1 MKHDARLQAAIQQSN
16 KSSLEETREAM
27 IPHSKT
33 SDADVANFVREISV
47 VCERAQELGLPAG
60 TQWQDGSSAEVVRQL
75 HDVMES
81 QAPSTLLRIVSAF
94 DSLPGID
101 DDFVKQAIVSQ
112 LNKSLRQLTV
122 SQLLRVLQLQSIN
135 SSVDQPVYDKAMSL
149 LQQRWVEIRS
159 GRDVVTLMYIVP
171 DDAEQFLDRLEDRA
185 LDLCDSMSVKE
196 LYRAVYCLARRR
208 RRNAPLLRAL
218 MYYVDRQELLSLS
231 PVHLSNLAYAMAV
244 LSVHDPGV
252 MQKLVTAVRK
262 VVTDGTRPPDVVR
275 HMLSSV
281 VQSLGILRW
290 SDERFLDLAAERFM
304 QLNVDGSDWVRL
316 LQTLASVNYLPAQ
329 LGRSGLAEIMKRIS
343 SLSKSSPVQWLDAVW
358 SCCVLDSL
366 THDLAASVLTQEFV
380 DRLEGEHTSFY
391 LILDSCFGSAVKSLL
406 KTYC

>member
-1 MKHDARLQAAIQQSN
+1 
-16 KSSLEETREAM
+16 
-27 IPHSKT
+27 
-33 SDADVANFVREISV
+33 
-47 VCERAQELGLPAG
+47 LP
-60 TQWQDGSSAEVVRQL
+60 S
-75 HDVMES
+75 
-81 QAPSTLLRIVSAF
+81 
-94 DSLPGID
+94 ID

-218 MYYVDRQELLSLS
+218 MYYLDRQELLSLS

-262 VVTDGTRPPDVVR
+262 VVTDGARPPDVVR

-316 LQTLASVNYLPAQ
+316 LQSLASVNYLPAQ

-343 SLSKSSPVQWLDAVW
+343 SLSKSSPLQWLDAVW

-391 LILDSCFGSAVKSLL
+391 LSDIRFLL
-406 KTYC
+406 WFCCDLPSVL

>member
-16 KSSLEETREAM
+16 ESSLEETREAM

-60 TQWQDGSSAEVVRQL
+60 TQWQDGSSVEVVRQL
-75 HDVMES
+75 HDVVES

-218 MYYVDRQELLSLS
+218 MYYLDRQELLSLS

-290 SDERFLDLAAERFM
+290 SDERFLDLAAEQFM

-366 THDLAASVLTQEFV
+366 THDLVASVLTQEFV

-391 LILDSCFGSAVKSLL
+391 LILDSCFGSAVK
-406 KTYC
+406 

>member
-16 KSSLEETREAM
+16 ESSLEETREAM

-75 HDVMES
+75 HDVVES

-122 SQLLRVLQLQSIN
+122 SQLLRILQLQSIN

-218 MYYVDRQELLSLS
+218 MYYLDRQELLSLS

-252 MQKLVTAVRK
+252 MQKLVTAVQK
-262 VVTDGTRPPDVVR
+262 VVTDGARPPDVVR

-391 LILDSCFGSAVKSLL
+391 LILDSCFGAAVK
-406 KTYC
+406 

>member
-16 KSSLEETREAM
+16 ESSLEETREAM

-33 SDADVANFVREISV
+33 SDADVANFVREISAV
-47 VCERAQELGLPAG
+47 SERAQELGLPAG

-75 HDVMES
+75 HDVVES

-218 MYYVDRQELLSLS
+218 MYYLDRQELLSLS

-262 VVTDGTRPPDVVR
+262 VVTDGARPPDVVR
-275 HMLSSV
+275 HTLSSV

-290 SDERFLDLAAERFM
+290 SDERFLDLAAERFT

-391 LILDSCFGSAVKSLL
+391 SFLSVIRFLL
-406 KTYC
+406 WFCCEVTT

>member
-16 KSSLEETREAM
+16 ESSLEETREAM

-47 VCERAQELGLPAG
+47 VCKRAQELGLPAG

-75 HDVMES
+75 HDVVES

-196 LYRAVYCLARRR
+196 LYRAVYCLARRH

-218 MYYVDRQELLSLS
+218 MYYLDRQELLSLS

-262 VVTDGTRPPDVVR
+262 VVTDGARPPDVVR

-343 SLSKSSPVQWLDAVW
+343 SLSKSSPLQWLDAVW

-391 LILDSCFGSAVKSLL
+391 LILDSCFGSAVK
-406 KTYC
+406 

>member
-16 KSSLEETREAM
+16 ESSLEETREAM

-75 HDVMES
+75 HDVVES

-94 DSLPGID
+94 DALPSID

-218 MYYVDRQELLSLS
+218 MYYLDRQELLSLS

-262 VVTDGTRPPDVVR
+262 VVTDGARPPDIVR

-290 SDERFLDLAAERFM
+290 SDERFLDLAAERFT

-329 LGRSGLAEIMKRIS
+329 LGRSGLAEIMKRMS
-343 SLSKSSPVQWLDAVW
+343 SLSESSPVQWLDAVW

-391 LILDSCFGSAVKSLL
+391 LILDSCFGSAVK
-406 KTYC
+406 

>member
-16 KSSLEETREAM
+16 ESSLEETREAM

-75 HDVMES
+75 HDVVES

-218 MYYVDRQELLSLS
+218 MYYLDRQELLSLS

-262 VVTDGTRPPDVVR
+262 VVTDGARPPDVVR

-281 VQSLGILRW
+281 IQSLGILRW
-290 SDERFLDLAAERFM
+290 SDERFLDLAAERFT

-391 LILDSCFGSAVKSLL
+391 LILDSCFGSAVK
-406 KTYC
+406 

>member
-16 KSSLEETREAM
+16 ESSLEETREAM

-60 TQWQDGSSAEVVRQL
+60 TQWQDGSSVEVVRQL
-75 HDVMES
+75 HDVVES

-135 SSVDQPVYDKAMSL
+135 SSVDQTVYDKAMSL

-218 MYYVDRQELLSLS
+218 MYYLDRQELLSLS

-262 VVTDGTRPPDVVR
+262 VVTDGARPPDVVR

-290 SDERFLDLAAERFM
+290 SDERFLDLAAERFT

-391 LILDSCFGSAVKSLL
+391 LILDSCFGSAVK
-406 KTYC
+406 

>member
-16 KSSLEETREAM
+16 ESSLEETREAM

-75 HDVMES
+75 HDVVES

-122 SQLLRVLQLQSIN
+122 SQLLRILQLQSIN

-218 MYYVDRQELLSLS
+218 MYYLDRQELLSLS

-262 VVTDGTRPPDVVR
+262 VVTDGARPPDVVR

-290 SDERFLDLAAERFM
+290 SDERFLDLAAERFT

-391 LILDSCFGSAVKSLL
+391 LILDSCFDSAVK
-406 KTYC
+406 

>member
-16 KSSLEETREAM
+16 ESSLEETREAM

-75 HDVMES
+75 HDVVES

-185 LDLCDSMSVKE
+185 LDLCESMSVKE

-218 MYYVDRQELLSLS
+218 MYYLDRQELLSLS

-262 VVTDGTRPPDVVR
+262 VVTDGARPPDVVR

-281 VQSLGILRW
+281 IQSLGILRW
-290 SDERFLDLAAERFM
+290 SDERFLDLAAERFT

-391 LILDSCFGSAVKSLL
+391 LILDSCFGSAVK
-406 KTYC
+406 

>member
-16 KSSLEETREAM
+16 ESSLEETREAM

-47 VCERAQELGLPAG
+47 VCERAHELGLPAG

-75 HDVMES
+75 HDVVES

-94 DSLPGID
+94 DSLPSID

-122 SQLLRVLQLQSIN
+122 SQLLRLLQLQSIN

-218 MYYVDRQELLSLS
+218 MYYLDRQELLSLS

-262 VVTDGTRPPDVVR
+262 VVTDGARPPDVVR

-290 SDERFLDLAAERFM
+290 SDERFLDLAAERFT

-391 LILDSCFGSAVKSLL
+391 LILDSCFGSAVK
-406 KTYC
+406 